1 MSYSARVSCL
11 SFHPTDC
18 LTCIVSLS
26 RDASSIPG
34 RWKETQ
40 SPLPTIVFESI
51 DTPVLERVIQYFY
64 YKHKYDHSETFP
76 PKFQLDTDSL
86 VALLLAANYLD
97 V

>member
-1 MSYSARVSCL
+1 
-11 SFHPTDC
+11 
-18 LTCIVSLS
+18 
-26 RDASSIPG
+26 
-34 RWKETQ
+34 
-40 SPLPTIVFESI
+40 VFESI